1 MSGDIS
7 MNISTKEGK
16 LFSLE
21 PSCLMVFIDETGSDS
36 LSDKR
41 HPVFGLGGCAVLASD
56 YEKLISIP
64 WDNLK
69 NDCFEGAD
77 KTLHASELS
86 TPTPQQLEALN
97 DFFKNNS
104 FVRVA
109 GIACK
114 NTTLDGDIGVYEIVA
129 ICLLNLITKIRMGK
143 ITSVALI
150 IEESSRDYKLIKRY
164 FAPHKIMTED
174 GEMPTRYFF
183 GGKSLNLSGLEVADF
198 IVHTAGA
205 QVRNRFIN
213 KSKKDRKDFEVIFKN
228 VDKKLTGFGAISLAK
243 KQSKIKS

>member
-1 MSGDIS
+1 
-7 MNISTKEGK
+7 MNISTKEGTT
-16 LFSLE
+16 FSLE

-41 HPVFGLGGCAVLASD
+41 YPVFGLGGCAVLASD
-56 YEKLISIP
+56 YEKLIGIP

-69 NDCFEGAD
+69 NDYFKGAD
-77 KTLHASELS
+77 KPLHASELNS
-86 TPTPQQLEALN
+86 PTPQQLEALN
-97 DFFKNNS
+97 DFFKNNN
-104 FVRVA
+104 FFRIA

-114 NTTLDGDIGVYEIVA
+114 NSTIDGDIGIYEIVT
-129 ICLLNLITKIRMGK
+129 ICLFKLITRIRTGK
-143 ITSVALI
+143 ITSIALI
-150 IEESSRDYKLIKRY
+150 IEESSRDYKFVRRY
-164 FAPHKIMTED
+164 FKQHKIMTSD
-174 GEMPTRYFF
+174 GEMPTRYFL

-213 KSKKDRKDFEVIFKN
+213 KSNKDRKDFEVIFKD

-243 KQSKIKS
+243 KQSEIKS

>member
-1 MSGDIS
+1 MHVD
-7 MNISTKEGK
+7 TKEGEI
-16 LFSLE
+16 LALE

-41 HPVFGLGGCAVLASD
+41 YPIFGLGGCAVLVSD

-69 NDCFEGAD
+69 NDYFGGAD
-77 KTLHASELS
+77 KPLHASELKS
-86 TPTPQQLEALN
+86 PTPQQFKALN
-97 DFFKNNS
+97 DFFKDNS
-104 FVRVA
+104 FFRIA

-114 NTTLDGDIGVYEIVA
+114 NSTIDSDIGIYEIVA
-129 ICLLNLITKIRMGK
+129 TCLIKLITKIRIGK
-143 ITSVALI
+143 ITSIALI
-150 IEESSRDYKLIKRY
+150 IEESSRDYKLVKRY
-164 FAPHKIMTED
+164 FKPHKIMTPE
-174 GEMPTRYFF
+174 GEMPTRYFL

-213 KSKKDRKDFEVIFKN
+213 KSNRDRKDFKVIFKD
-228 VDKKLTGFGAISLAK
+228 VDEKLTGFGAISLAK
-243 KQSKIKS
+243 KQSKIK